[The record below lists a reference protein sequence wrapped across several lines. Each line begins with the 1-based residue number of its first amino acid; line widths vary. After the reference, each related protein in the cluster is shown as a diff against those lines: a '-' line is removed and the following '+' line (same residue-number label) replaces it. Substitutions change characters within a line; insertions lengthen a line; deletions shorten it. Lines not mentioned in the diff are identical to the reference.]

1 MTLSMEDFK
10 VFQSVAAAGSFGRGA
25 VQLHVSQP
33 TVSERMARLER
44 HLGKQL
50 FLRSARGVRLTPAG
64 ERLLPYAQRC
74 LALADEALATVRGE
88 DNQPRVR
95 VAMHANFAPSMM
107 PLVLDTLAL
116 HNIEA
121 TSTDAHSED
130 VLRLLN
136 EDIVDI
142 GLVVPCPHPRTI
154 TVEPFLTDQVI
165 CVAHPEHDLA
175 GRDRLRVHD
184 LAASEV
190 AYTTW
195 DHRADRFLELLRA
208 APIPSA
214 RLHPVSPAETVA
226 NLARRGSHVGMLT
239 RSTIAHDLAAG
250 TFAEL
255 PVVDLPRWEITLALA
270 YRTEDADTG
279 LIKALRAALLG

>member
-1 MTLSMEDFK
+1 MTLSLEDLK

-25 VQLHVSQP
+25 VQLHLSQP

-50 FLRSARGVRLTPAG
+50 FLRSVRGVRLTPAG
-64 ERLLPYAQRC
+64 EHLLPYAQRC

-88 DNQPRVR
+88 DSRPRVR
-95 VAMHANFAPSMM
+95 VAMHATFAPSMM
-107 PLVLDTLAL
+107 PLVLDALAL
-116 HNIEA
+116 QNIEVS
-121 TSTDAHSED
+121 STDAHSED
-130 VLRLLN
+130 VVRLLN
-136 EDIVDI
+136 DDTVDI

-154 TVEPFLTDQVI
+154 TVEPFLADPVI
-165 CVAHPEHDLA
+165 CVAHPEHNLV

-184 LAASEV
+184 LAASAD
-190 AYTTW
+190 AYTAW
-195 DHRADRFLELLRA
+195 DDGADRFLELLRA
-208 APIPSA
+208 APIPPS

-239 RSTIAHDLAAG
+239 RSTIAHDLATG
-250 TFAEL
+250 TLAEL

-279 LIKALRAALLG
+279 LIQALRTALLG